1 MKKAIAVYIL
11 SIVCANVTLYY
22 QVFGPWTIY
31 INSFLYIGMDFTVR
45 DTFSRA
51 WGHSIQGT
59 AKIGGLIL
67 LGGLITFVGTYGA
80 TLSIVVG
87 SVVAF
92 VAANVAD
99 TIAYGVLPKH
109 KGVGSNM
116 IASVVDSW
124 VFPLL
129 AFGIVTPTRFVALVL
144 AKFLGSLFWYRC
156 LRVFN
161 G

>member
-51 WGHSIQGT
+51 WGHSIGC
-59 AKIGGLIL
+59 LIL